1 MKDMHYAD
9 NKKGEKMNIVTM
21 TLIAIVGVILAVI
34 LKSYKPEY
42 SLLIVFAL
50 ALLFLS
56 WGIVLLKEMKTQL
69 ELIESFYKSNQYYY
83 KILFKVIAITYLSEF
98 ASSVSKDAG
107 YQSIS
112 VQVEL
117 MGKLFV
123 LISGMPILLAILE
136 TIWNYNI

>member
-1 MKDMHYAD
+1 
-9 NKKGEKMNIVTM
+9 MNIISM

-34 LKSYKPEY
+34 LKGYKPEY
-42 SLLIVFAL
+42 SILIVFAV
-50 ALLFLS
+50 ALLFLG
-56 WGIVLLKEMKTQL
+56 WGIVLLKGMKTQL
-69 ELIESFYKSNQYYY
+69 EVLESFYMSNQYYY

-107 YQSIS
+107 YQTIS
-112 VQVEL
+112 VQIEL

-123 LISGMPILLAILE
+123 LISGLPILLAILE